1 MKIRD
6 LSLHGGAALLAGT
19 FAQTTSAQVIVG
31 FAGAGGAVSP
41 VPLSPWLTA
50 SMAVMLALFGLMF
63 IRRKSGRGV
72 FLLVLSVFAGGGALL
87 QTKDGYAVYAT
98 PALFSLVTSGT
109 VVAGGD
115 VAWMTPGPVCGPI
128 GYAWVKSGAGN
139 IAISSIGYA
148 ASYSALDPANP
159 PATTDVVL
167 PTPVTPVCSV
177 GTALSGSTSC
187 IVWYQKPGA
196 C

>member
-6 LSLHGGAALLAGT
+6 LSLHGAALLAVT
-19 FAQTTSAQVIVG
+19 FAQATSAQVIIG

-50 SMAVMLALFGLMF
+50 SMAVMLALAGLMF
-63 IRRKSGRGV
+63 IRRKSGHGI

-87 QTKDGYAVYAT
+87 QTKDGYAAYAT
-98 PALFSLVTSGT
+98 PTLFSLATSGAM
-109 VVAGGD
+109 VPGDD
-115 VAWMTPGPVCGPI
+115 VAWMTPEPVCGPI
-128 GYAWVKSGAGN
+128 GYAWVKSGVGN

-159 PATTDVVL
+159 PAPTDVVL
-167 PTPVTPVCSV
+167 PTPVTPVCSI
-177 GTALSGSTSC
+177 GTALSGSASC
-187 IVWYQKPGA
+187 IVWYQKAGA